1 MKKFCTSLIENAKN
15 IIGFQKKKMLLLTSE
30 ELKSLKMILEYE
42 SVKDDLIKYE
52 WLSCN
57 KDYWDKLGEELK
69 IHEHI

>member
-30 ELKSLKMILEYE
+30 ELKSLKMILECE

-52 WLSCN
+52 
-57 KDYWDKLGEELK
+57 
-69 IHEHI
+69 